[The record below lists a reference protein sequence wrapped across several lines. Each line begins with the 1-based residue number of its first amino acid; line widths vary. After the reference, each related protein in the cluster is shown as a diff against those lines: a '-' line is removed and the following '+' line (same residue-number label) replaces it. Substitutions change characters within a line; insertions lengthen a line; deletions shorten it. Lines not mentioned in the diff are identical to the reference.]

1 MKRKAGRKAESARAK
16 NPARAK
22 SHVGAK
28 SRGRATA
35 KTKRADA
42 IDAFVAVSARALG
55 LALDPAWHD
64 SVAFNLR
71 LILRHAALVDE
82 FALPDDAEPAPVFHA

>member
-1 MKRKAGRKAESARAK
+1 MKRKARGKAKSARK
-16 NPARAK
+16 K
-22 SHVGAK
+22 SAHATNSVGAK
-28 SRGRATA
+28 SRVRAAA
-35 KTKRADA
+35 KAKRADA
-42 IDAFVAVSARALG
+42 LDALVTASAQALG